1 MFLRFYVTFEATMCC
16 FIPSISKPRN
26 LFLYGREYK
35 LLRAW
40 FSRKPAGY
48 TSEIDKRNKVSS
60 LWSERE
66 REREKSREFMHERP
80 SGVDLISL
88 RRLGL
93 WLSDLF
99 PGVFS
104 WQGYARASRVPA
116 RDRWED
122 REQRRTRVRPL
133 HAWERQ
139 TIWGRREGNE
149 NTQNTRGLE
158 TKENR
163 W

>member
-1 MFLRFYVTFEATMCC
+1 MVFEKACGLHEWN
-16 FIPSISKPRN
+16 RQAQQG
-26 LFLYGREYK
+26 LFLM
-35 LLRAW
+35 
-40 FSRKPAGY
+40 
-48 TSEIDKRNKVSS
+48 I
-60 LWSERE
+60 RE

-139 TIWGRREGNE
+139 TIWGRETRIRRIRVEWKLKKIDDNREEKRVDKFMGMGVFVE
-149 NTQNTRGLE
+149 DFWKTTS
-158 TKENR
+158 
-163 W
+163 